1 MLIFDNDDVKNALTM
16 DACLAA
22 IEEAYRDYGNGHAVN
37 IPRADML
44 TPHPQPEFFYEFKTM
59 SGAVPRYDICALRLS
74 SSVIAFPTVLGTYR
88 KEKVP
93 AAPGNRWLGLIMLY
107 RITNGELL
115 CVFPDGYLQRMRV
128 GATSG
133 IAAKY
138 MASEDA
144 ARVGI
149 LGSGFQAGAQILAM
163 CGVRKITEV
172 KVFSPNRDHRYA
184 FAVEMERE
192 TGVAVKAV
200 ATAEEAA
207 RDVDILITA
216 SNAMVPLTRPE
227 WLRPGMHVT
236 SVRPIEVDDQSF
248 DRFDRIIKNSLEVE
262 PMYYPMAGFKTP
274 DTDIGWSVYQRERFP
289 GLPLLAEVV
298 AGKTPGREGAD
309 EITYFLNSVGLGIQ
323 FAAVGAKFY
332 EIAKSRGLGKEI
344 PTEWFL
350 QTLHT

>member
-1 MLIFDNDDVKNALTM
+1 MLVFDNDDVKNALPM
-16 DACLAA
+16 AVCLEA
-22 IEEAYRDYGNGHAVN
+22 IEEAYRDYGRGRAVN

-44 TPHPQPEFFYEFKTM
+44 TPHPGPDSFYEFKTM
-59 SGAVPRYDICALRLS
+59 SGAVPRYDVCALRLS
-74 SSVIAFPTVLGTYR
+74 SSVIAFPNVLGTYR

-133 IAAKY
+133 VGAKY
-138 MASEDA
+138 MARADA

-149 LGSGFQAGAQILAM
+149 LGSGFQAGAQLLAL
-163 CGVRKITEV
+163 CGVRKIAEI
-172 KVFSPNRDHRYA
+172 KVHSPNRDHRQA
-184 FAVEMERE
+184 FSVEMERE
-192 TGVAVKAV
+192 LGVAVRPVDSA
-200 ATAEEAA
+200 AEAA
-207 RDVDILITA
+207 RGVDILVTA

-236 SVRPIEVDDQSF
+236 SVRPIEIDDATF
-248 DRFDRIIKNSLEVE
+248 DRFDRIVKNSVE
-262 PMYYPMAGFKTP
+262 AEPLYYPMAGFKTP
-274 DTDIGWSVYQRERFP
+274 DTDVGWSAHQRERFP
-289 GLPLLAEVV
+289 GLPILAEVV
-298 AGKTPGREGAD
+298 AGKIPGREKAD

-332 EIAKSRGLGKEI
+332 EIARSRGLGKEI
-344 PTEWFL
+344 PSDWFL

>member
-1 MLIFDNDDVKNALTM
+1 MLVFDNDDVKNALSM
-16 DACLAA
+16 DVCLDA
-22 IEEAYRDYGNGHAVN
+22 IEETYRDYGQGQAVN

-44 TPHPQPEFFYEFKTM
+44 TPHPQEGYFYEFKTM

-74 SSVIAFPTVLGTYR
+74 SSVIGFPTVLGTFR

-107 RITNGELL
+107 RISNGELL

-133 IAAKY
+133 IGAKY
-138 MASEDA
+138 MAVERA

-149 LGSGFQAGAQILAM
+149 LGSGFQAGSQLMAM
-163 CGVRKITEV
+163 CGVRKITEI
-172 KVFSPNRDHRYA
+172 KVYSPNRDHRYA
-184 FAVEMERE
+184 FSVEMERE
-192 TGVAVKAV
+192 LGVAVKPV
-200 ATAEEAA
+200 GSAEEAV
-207 RDVDILITA
+207 RDVDILVTA
-216 SNAMVPLTRPE
+216 SNAMVPLTKPE

-236 SVRPIEVDDQSF
+236 SIRPIEIDDETF
-248 DRFDRIIKNSLEVE
+248 DRFDRIVKNSVE
-262 PMYYPMAGFKTP
+262 AEPLYYPMEGFKTP
-274 DTDIGWSVYQRERFP
+274 DTDVGWSTYQRERFP
-289 GLPLLAEVV
+289 QLRILAEVV
-298 AGKTPGREGAD
+298 AGKIPGRQKPE

-332 EIAKSRGLGKEI
+332 DLARSRGLGKEI
-344 PTEWFL
+344 PTDWFL